1 MKPRQVAVVAG
12 KRTPF
17 ARAEGAYA
25 DVHPADLLATVLK
38 AVVTG
43 IDARQVDQVLIGC
56 TQQGGDQSYNIGRNG
71 WLAAGLPVEV
81 PATTLDTVCGS
92 SQQTVNLAAALVAS
106 GQADVVVAGGVES
119 LSRTP
124 MFSTWGEGD
133 PFSPQQRQLYDMPH
147 QGVAAERMA
156 RKYGVGKEQSDQI
169 GWRSH
174 LRAAAA
180 WDEGRFDDEIVHIEL
195 KDGPPLM
202 RDNGIRAD
210 ADLDRMSGLR
220 PVYEADGIVTAGTAS
235 QISDGASAVLVAS
248 DDACERLGLRP
259 LAWIRASVTVGV
271 DPDLMLEGPI
281 VATERL
287 LDRSGLKPGD
297 IDRFELHEA
306 YATVIGAWLNTMQAD
321 HKRVNP
327 DGGAIAIGHPFG
339 ASGSRQMIRLAR
351 HLSGGTAYGLQ
362 AMCCG
367 GGIGTGTLL
376 QGAGR

>member
-1 MKPRQVAVVAG
+1 MRAHEVAVVTG
-12 KRTPF
+12 FRTPF

-25 DVHPADLLATVLK
+25 HVHPADLLGTVLR

-81 PATTLDTVCGS
+81 PATTIDTVCGS

-106 GQADVVVAGGVES
+106 GQADIVVAGGVES

-124 MFSTWGEGD
+124 MFSTWGDGD
-133 PFSPQQRQLYDMPH
+133 PFSPHQRQLYDMPH

-156 RKYGVGKEQSDQI
+156 RKYGVSRKQSDEI

-180 WDEGRFDDEIVHIEL
+180 WDQGRFDGEIIYVER
-195 KDGPPLM
+195 DGEPPLF
-202 RDNGIRAD
+202 RDNGVRAD
-210 ADLDRMSGLR
+210 ADLDRMSRLR
-220 PVYEADGIVTAGTAS
+220 PVYDADGIVTAGSAS
-235 QISDGASAVLVAS
+235 QISDGAAAVLIAS
-248 DDACERLGLRP
+248 NHACERLGLRP
-259 LAWIRASVTVGV
+259 LAWIRGSVTVGV

-287 LDRSGLKPGD
+287 LDRSGLTPDD

-306 YATVIGAWLNTMQAD
+306 YATVIGAWLNTIQAD
-321 HKRVNP
+321 PERVNP

-339 ASGSRQMIRLAR
+339 ASGARQMIRLAR
-351 HLSGGTAYGLQ
+351 HLGGGTAYGLQ